1 MSKWRIEVSWEWEG
15 EAEDEGDALC
25 QADMAF
31 SMFREARAE
40 EIVSEEDRDC
50 SEDMS

>member
-1 MSKWRIEVSWEWEG
+1 MSKWIVEINAWAVEV

-31 SMFREARAE
+31 SLMNEARAYETEDE
-40 EIVSEEDRDC
+40 EE
-50 SEDMS
+50 